1 MNELQLKLCDIQG
14 RLFELSGIKGYDSIP
29 FIKTFMN
36 SHVAQGLDSKY
47 NRFQWAGEEYL
58 LAEVEDIA
66 PLPKS
71 GKIFD
76 KEILY
81 WSGYL
86 YRFWHYSTGE
96 DSKEIYKQAPA
107 ETMKRN
113 WLIFHTFAPEVAIED
128 LKEIYRQKQESNK

>member
-96 DSKEIYKQAPA
+96 NS
-107 ETMKRN
+107 
-113 WLIFHTFAPEVAIED
+113 
-128 LKEIYRQKQESNK
+128 KEIYRQVPAKTMNMVYLIYHTMSPEMAIDRLKEAYNETKK

>member
-14 RLFELSGIKGYDSIP
+14 RLFELSGIKGYVSFQ

-86 YRFWHYSTGE
+86 YRFWHYATGE
-96 DSKEIYKQAPA
+96 DSKEIYRQAPA
-107 ETMKRN
+107 KTMN
-113 WLIFHTFAPEVAIED
+113 MVYLMYHTMSPEIAID
-128 LKEIYRQKQESNK
+128 RLKEAYNETKE